1 MIIAQTFN
9 RKIEKTQKN
18 ILKYETSDTLYLV
31 LRVAGI
37 HSSGRNVMDEFE

>member
-31 LRVAGI
+31 LRVARI
-37 HSSGRNVMDEFE
+37 HSSGRKRDGRI